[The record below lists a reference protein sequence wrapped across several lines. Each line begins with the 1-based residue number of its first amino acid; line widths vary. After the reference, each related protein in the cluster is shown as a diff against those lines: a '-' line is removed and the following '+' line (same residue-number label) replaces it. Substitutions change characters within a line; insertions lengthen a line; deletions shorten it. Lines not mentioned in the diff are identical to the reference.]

1 MYEVTCTSCSNKVL
15 VEKFSPVHTS
25 VQWMSEN
32 SAAACPEF
40 AERAKRGED
49 INHVPNCLA
58 LRDSIEAQVRL
69 GNIPT
74 DSHRQE
80 PVPGRIG

>member
-1 MYEVTCTSCSNKVL
+1 MYEVTCTSCSNRVL

-25 VQWMSEN
+25 VQWTEDSI
-32 SAAACPEF
+32 SSCPEF
-40 AERAKRGED
+40 AERAARGED
-49 INHVPNCLA
+49 INHVPSCLA
-58 LRDSIEAQVRL
+58 LRDSIETQVRM
-69 GNIPT
+69 GHVPT